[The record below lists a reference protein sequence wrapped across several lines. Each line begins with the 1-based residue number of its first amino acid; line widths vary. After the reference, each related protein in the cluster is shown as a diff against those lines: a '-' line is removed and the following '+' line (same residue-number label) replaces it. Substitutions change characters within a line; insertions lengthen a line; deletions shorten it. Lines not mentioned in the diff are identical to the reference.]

1 MDVVNV
7 PLHKGRPLISERP
20 RTSLVFALPAAEV
33 GSGKLVPMAHSNLGH
48 AGCITSTLLNLAADV
63 VVAVGPGEK
72 SLQLFHGHGEPPEG
86 FFTANQTWRVDPN
99 PLVFLP
105 QHAVHH
111 SGPAQRSHISTPGR

>member
-86 FFTANQTWRVDPN
+86 FFTANQIRSEDPN
-99 PLVFLP
+99 PSVFLP
-105 QHAVHH
+105 QHR
-111 SGPAQRSHISTPGR
+111 PWQRP